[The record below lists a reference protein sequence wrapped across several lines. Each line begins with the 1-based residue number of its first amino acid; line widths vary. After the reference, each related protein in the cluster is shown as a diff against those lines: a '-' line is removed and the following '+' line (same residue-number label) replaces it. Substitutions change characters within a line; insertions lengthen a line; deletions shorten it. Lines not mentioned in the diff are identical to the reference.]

1 MTDFLQPTEREIERV
16 RDGLRLHKRRNQC
29 RDGLQRALDALHGP
43 PPTPEQLAE
52 ARSLVAAQKA
62 RDFCGDGGLF
72 E

>member
-1 MTDFLQPTEREIERV
+1 VEEAVTLYKSREWLPLAMPPV
-16 RDGLRLHKRRNQC
+16 PPSDAAKR
-29 RDGLQRALDALHGP
+29 AYEALHGP

-62 RDFCGDGGLF
+62 RDFGARGLF